1 MDEKIKYILKFGI
14 FLLFVFAIIN
24 IMGIDLNNGDN
35 ISQNNSL
42 IEGLQPGTLNIQPG
56 TLNIQPG
63 TLNLP
68 TGADSFCATYIG
80 ASGSLNNECKRLTEK
95 NCNETSCCVFTN
107 NKCVAGNANGPIY
120 NTNSS
125 GKTIT
130 ADYYFQNQCYG
141 ANCPS

>member
-1 MDEKIKYILKFGI
+1 MDEKIKYILKIGI
-14 FLLFVFAIIN
+14 FILFVFAIMN
-24 IMGIDLNNGDN
+24 IMGINLNNGDN

-42 IEGLQPGTLNIQPG
+42 IEGLEPG

-63 TLNLP
+63 TLNLA
-68 TGADSFCATYIG
+68 TGADSFCASYIG

-107 NKCVAGNANGPIY
+107 NRCMAGNANGPIY

-130 ADYYFQNQCYG
+130 ADYYFKNQCYG
-141 ANCPS
+141 AGCP